1 MQIEVKDEKL
11 IDLKKLCELLLV
23 KGVASA
29 KKWCE
34 QANIKIIEVGNKLV
48 VPRFLVDI
56 ELDKHLINN
65 LKAKYPSKWVEL
77 YRCYKEND
85 HIGYIAI
92 LDQDQELDTT
102 PIASRI
108 QPLSN
113 RAKRLLNS

>member
-1 MQIEVKDEKL
+1 MQIKKTDEKL

-34 QANIKIIEVGNKLV
+34 EANIKIIEVGNKLV

-65 LKAKYPSKWVEL
+65 LKTKYPSKWIEL

-85 HIGYIAI
+85 HLGYISI
-92 LDQDQELDTT
+92 LNEDQELDTT
-102 PIASRI
+102 PISSRI
-108 QPLSN
+108 KPLSN
-113 RAKRLLNS
+113 RAKRLANS